1 MGADTAT
8 RATNKD
14 TTNGITDAM
23 SHVNP
28 ILCANFEDYDKYDEV
43 SCTLRTW
50 PDMWPEEIAAEA
62 GVYRERQRMKEQ
74 RFFMEDDDV
83 IRTLIHF
90 RLKPHLPEH
99 ILKVALV
106 SLADE
111 QGWEVKNPDIIRNY
125 GVSTIFRTS

>member
-1 MGADTAT
+1 
-8 RATNKD
+8 
-14 TTNGITDAM
+14 M
-23 SHVNP
+23 SNLINP
-28 ILCANFEDYDKYDEV
+28 LLCANFEDYQHYGQT
-43 SCTLRTW
+43 SCTLKTW

-62 GVYRERQRMKEQ
+62 GVYRERERMMKQ
-74 RFFMEDDDV
+74 RFFLESDDV
-83 IRTLIHF
+83 IRTIMHF

-111 QGWEVKNPDIIRNY
+111 QGWEVKNPDSIRNY